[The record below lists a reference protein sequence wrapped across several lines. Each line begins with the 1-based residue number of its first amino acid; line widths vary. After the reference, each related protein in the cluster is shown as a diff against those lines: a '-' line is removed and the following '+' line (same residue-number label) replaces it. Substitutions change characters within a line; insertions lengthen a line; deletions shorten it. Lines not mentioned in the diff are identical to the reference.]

1 MQVFGSVMMLAAT
14 LWFVDLVEIWQRLR
28 QLQAAW
34 LVLTLGILV
43 MQFVLLA
50 ARWWWFARRLSAPLS
65 YPQALREYFLAG
77 LLNQI
82 LPFGILGDVSRAIR
96 HARQTRQEARTSTR
110 APQVVVAILLE
121 RGSGQIALWVVA
133 VAILPSWWQRLRTLL
148 GPSVPLLLPG
158 AASLLAIALVGTLVW
173 IAWRTLHR
181 IESISDLASASW
193 RAMFSP
199 ASAAAHLPISFAL
212 VGTHVLAFVA
222 VAHGLRLQLSLGL
235 AVHVVPIALVVTTL
249 PAFLAGWG
257 IREATVAGLY
267 HLAGLRSTDGVT
279 IAILYGIVSLV
290 ASTPGLLVFSRASQ
304 R

>member
-1 MQVFGSVMMLAAT
+1 MLPPLPPAAPNHHVRAWMQVFGSVMMLAAT

-110 APQVVVAILLE
+110 ARPMSGAYTSRAKSVKVA
-121 RGSGQIALWVVA
+121 
-133 VAILPSWWQRLRTLL
+133 RLRL
-148 GPSVPLLLPG
+148 
-158 AASLLAIALVGTLVW
+158 
-173 IAWRTLHR
+173 
-181 IESISDLASASW
+181 
-193 RAMFSP
+193 
-199 ASAAAHLPISFAL
+199 
-212 VGTHVLAFVA
+212 
-222 VAHGLRLQLSLGL
+222 
-235 AVHVVPIALVVTTL
+235 
-249 PAFLAGWG
+249 
-257 IREATVAGLY
+257 TV
-267 HLAGLRSTDGVT
+267 RS
-279 IAILYGIVSLV
+279 
-290 ASTPGLLVFSRASQ
+290 Q
-304 R
+304 